1 VDSRRRPRH
10 QRRNTTQ
17 RGGSRRP
24 PVTKQPPPGPSQ
36 CHPSIKKAPAH
47 GCLPLEVLRRVAG
60 QVGVS
65 PALSGKAL
73 RSSLEKA
80 LGVTVPGA
88 ERTFLQALPIPAQE
102 KVDLARRF
110 LRPAMPAGWRA
121 DPDMWLDSNNIAD
134 VMNQYEEAYP
144 FFEFMG
150 PFPIDFAAPD
160 PYTKGGSTES
170 GIGATIRAALG
181 GTKGTDVTQK
191 KCLMT
196 EICELRVQKALSNG
210 TKAIGIVYNLDPHF
224 KSGSHWV
231 ANYIDI
237 VKHRCYY
244 FDSYGMAPPPQV
256 AKFMRWLTTQDPKM
270 RLEYN
275 SRRLQ
280 YSDTECGV
288 YSVYFIIRMLQGDR
302 FLDITRRRPKDA
314 DMLDLRDWLFST

>member
-1 VDSRRRPRH
+1 MEVLQRVAAKIGVPPTRKGRGLRSAIQKALNLPVDS
-10 QRRNTTQ
+10 
-17 RGGSRRP
+17 
-24 PVTKQPPPGPSQ
+24 
-36 CHPSIKKAPAH
+36 
-47 GCLPLEVLRRVAG
+47 E
-60 QVGVS
+60 
-65 PALSGKAL
+65 
-73 RSSLEKA
+73 
-80 LGVTVPGA
+80 A
-88 ERTFLQALPIPAQE
+88 ERTFLMALPISPQE
-102 KVDLARRF
+102 KADLARRT
-110 LRPAMPAGWRA
+110 LRPAMPAGWKE

-144 FFEFMG
+144 HFEFMG

-160 PYTKGGSTES
+160 PYKSGGAAVR
-170 GIGATIRAALG
+170 GAAG
-181 GTKGTDVTQK
+181 QPGVMSK

-196 EICELRVQKALSNG
+196 EICELRVQKAMSNG
-210 TKAIGIVYNLDPHF
+210 TRAIGIVYNLDPHF

-237 VKHRCYY
+237 PGHRCYY
-244 FDSYGMAPPPQV
+244 FDSYGMEPPPQV

-288 YSVYFIIRMLQGDR
+288 YSIYFIIRMLQGDR
-302 FLDITRRRPKDA
+302 FVDITRRRPKDA